1 MRLEQME
8 AIALDLNSLR
18 LTRQGRDLLLGQV
31 AAEAME
37 QWPERLRALEESGA
51 LVAASFSDYAEN
63 KILDHAL
70 GKASWTMPTT
80 VALALC
86 TTVPTDSSTGATI
99 VEANYTG
106 YARLRIAAADLNAAA
121 SGRSDNANVL
131 TFAACTAGS
140 STIIGFAICDST
152 TTGAGNAICWG
163 TCTSTVISTTQT
175 PATVAAGGLVVT
187 QD

>member
-1 MRLEQME
+1 MQLEQMC
-8 AIALDLNSLR
+8 AISVDLDSLR
-18 LTRQGRDLLLGQV
+18 LTRFGRAALLGQA
-31 AAEAME
+31 AAEMFSD
-37 QWPERLRALEESGA
+37 WPDLMRELEESG
-51 LVAASFSDYAEN
+51 VPMGASFSDYAEN

-106 YARLRIAAADLNAAA
+106 YARLRIAAADLNAASA
-121 SGRSDNANVL
+121 GSSSNANVL

-140 STIIGFAICDST
+140 STVTGFAICDST
-152 TTGAGNAICWG
+152 TTGAGNAIAWG
-163 TCTSTVISTTQT
+163 TCSSTVISTTQT
-175 PATVAAGGLVVT
+175 PATVAAGALVVT